1 MHTTCRT
8 VFRLKVF
15 VYRPL
20 QLLGLLPISFDSKS
34 KRFFQS
40 QWNLLLSIVQTIIVS
55 SMLPVAYYILVTM
68 VYNETSGLSNLMV
81 ILELIIGYFLLVSFC
96 VKMLL
101 RGSNVTEI
109 LNIFGGIFFNVCVES
124 DCIDENLLRTYL
136 RKVIL
141 VDYILF
147 PITFGMYIPFSIGW
161 KLSHLISW
169 LLNSYSIFLMLMIIN
184 LFQSTIISSSIIYL
198 KLNNRV
204 TSAVQTLRKLNEN
217 QITISGSYLPK
228 VKTYRNLS
236 LEINKLCYLH
246 RMTTEAVQRMI
257 GILSMPLLI
266 ITFFQFFVVLTEA
279 YYNYIYLMNNM
290 FIPSF
295 IYGQILSSTLFM
307 LMCLLQFYYTV
318 SFSAQMTQRAEATAI
333 LLNESFYNDAGRC
346 VEQSI
351 EMFTLE
357 MLHRDYRVRIYDC
370 FALDFT
376 LAHSVSIG
384 ISNITVGLIPL
395 FPRNHL

>member
-169 LLNSYSIFLMLMIIN
+169 LLNCYSIFLLLMIIN

-204 TSAVQTLRKLNEN
+204 TTAVQTLRKLNEN

-266 ITFFQFFVVLTEA
+266 ITFFQFFVVLTEVVFLVMQRKKQLH
-279 YYNYIYLMNNM
+279 IVDFFCRLTTTT
-290 FIPSF
+290 FI
-295 IYGQILSSTLFM
+295 
-307 LMCLLQFYYTV
+307 
-318 SFSAQMTQRAEATAI
+318 
-333 LLNESFYNDAGRC
+333 
-346 VEQSI
+346 
-351 EMFTLE
+351 
-357 MLHRDYRVRIYDC
+357 
-370 FALDFT
+370 
-376 LAHSVSIG
+376 
-384 ISNITVGLIPL
+384 
-395 FPRNHL
+395 